1 MLVGSAVADA
11 HGLAVCVAG
20 PAFNVVLGGGMA
32 AVEGEQHGELGA
44 VEAACMQQPFP
55 KPAALRL
62 VSRQRNV
69 GSSLLAELQGSE
81 VPANAVFNGLK
92 FIVSFGFRD
101 TAAGDDHDLVH
112 VPHMAS
118 RRAIINDV
126 RPRIRVSGGS

>member
-1 MLVGSAVADA
+1 MSLNCATSMDEVTRLSAFQDRLKA
-11 HGLAVCVAG
+11 C
-20 PAFNVVLGGGMA
+20 PA
-32 AVEGEQHGELGA
+32 
-44 VEAACMQQPFP
+44 
-55 KPAALRL
+55 AALRL
-62 VSRQRNV
+62 ISRQRDV
-69 GSSLLAELQGSE
+69 GSTSLAELQGSE